1 MDPIFEA
8 VKQQLADNNPIKQ
21 DQQPAD
27 QENENAD
34 KKEKTVETPKND
46 DNPADKSMTPDPKDD
61 DKDWSEDKSKDEPN
75 DKSDDDGTKKIDI
88 WDKFKKVVSY
98 DRFKDINDKYKALK
112 EKMDTIVNN
121 KKDPEF
127 EDEDDKEAYNNFKKL
142 WFTNKDDLEIE
153 KLKMEEQRLKEEE
166 KREFN
171 KEIKTLENKFDGSDG
186 LPKFSKDD
194 VIKRGME
201 NQVYDPQSA
210 YIIMNLNDII
220 NHFVQKEVKTVSS
233 KPSFAKQNEA
243 NMPDNKDDLKNLSE
257 RDWSLQQFL
266 KNKIKAMMS
275 G

>member
-1 MDPIFEA
+1 MDPILEA

-27 QENENAD
+27 QQQKVDEN
-34 KKEKTVETPKND
+34 KKTVETPKND

-61 DKDWSEDKSKDEPN
+61 DKDLSKDQSKNEPK
-75 DKSDDDGTKKIDI
+75 DKSDDGGTKKIDI

-112 EKMDTIVNN
+112 EKMDNIVNN

-127 EDEDDKEAYNNFKKL
+127 EDEDDKEAYNNLKKL

-153 KLKMEEQRLKEEE
+153 KLKMEEQRLKEDE

-171 KEIKTLENKFDGSDG
+171 KEIKILENKFDGSDG